1 MYARPQSIGDF
12 GAHCIVKHNAC
23 VAQIERQ
30 LGNIERVRTLYE
42 KYLEWSPAN
51 CTAWCKFAE
60 FEQQYLG
67 EIDRARAIYELAIAQ
82 PILDMPEVLWKVC
95 SAPFVACCWLLI
107 WESWTCCMLRVS
119 YYHVLCYTMSCVV
132 SVVRELLTQQL
143 SDFGLDVK
151 RTVSH

>member
-1 MYARPQSIGDF
+1 M
-12 GAHCIVKHNAC
+12 
-23 VAQIERQ
+23 QIERQ

-82 PILDMPEVLWKVC
+82 PILDMPEVLWKVSC
-95 SAPFVACCWLLI
+95 SSPSLEGHKLHCKI
-107 WESWTCCMLRVS
+107 
-119 YYHVLCYTMSCVV
+119 
-132 SVVRELLTQQL
+132 
-143 SDFGLDVK
+143 
-151 RTVSH
+151 

>member
-1 MYARPQSIGDF
+1 M
-12 GAHCIVKHNAC
+12 
-23 VAQIERQ
+23 QIERQ

-82 PILDMPEVLWKVC
+82 PILDMPEVLWKVSC
-95 SAPFVACCWLLI
+95 GTQLWHNQDSSVLEVPHLKMCQICPHIACGAMQVPGPAVGCLSLVLI
-107 WESWTCCMLRVS
+107 YERS
-119 YYHVLCYTMSCVV
+119 
-132 SVVRELLTQQL
+132 
-143 SDFGLDVK
+143 
-151 RTVSH
+151 

>member
-1 MYARPQSIGDF
+1 M
-12 GAHCIVKHNAC
+12 
-23 VAQIERQ
+23 QIERQ

-82 PILDMPEVLWKVC
+82 PILDMPEVLWKVSC
-95 SAPFVACCWLLI
+95 SSLNDGMQSFYSTI
-107 WESWTCCMLRVS
+107 
-119 YYHVLCYTMSCVV
+119 
-132 SVVRELLTQQL
+132 
-143 SDFGLDVK
+143 
-151 RTVSH
+151 

>member
-1 MYARPQSIGDF
+1 MGFSFLTARD
-12 GAHCIVKHNAC
+12 AM
-23 VAQIERQ
+23 QIERQ

-82 PILDMPEVLWKVC
+82 PILDMPEVLWKVSC
-95 SAPFVACCWLLI
+95 SSLNDGMQSFYSTI
-107 WESWTCCMLRVS
+107 
-119 YYHVLCYTMSCVV
+119 
-132 SVVRELLTQQL
+132 
-143 SDFGLDVK
+143 
-151 RTVSH
+151 

>member
-1 MYARPQSIGDF
+1 MRHD
-12 GAHCIVKHNAC
+12 AC
-23 VAQIERQ
+23 VVQIERQ

-95 SAPFVACCWLLI
+95 NAPFVAYWLFPLESLGHALCSEYHTTCALVYRAMCC
-107 WESWTCCMLRVS
+107 LR
-119 YYHVLCYTMSCVV
+119 C
-132 SVVRELLTQQL
+132 
-143 SDFGLDVK
+143 
-151 RTVSH
+151 

>member
-1 MYARPQSIGDF
+1 M
-12 GAHCIVKHNAC
+12 
-23 VAQIERQ
+23 QIERQ

-82 PILDMPEVLWKVC
+82 PILDMPEVLWKVSC
-95 SAPFVACCWLLI
+95 GRRLWHHQGCPMLEVQHLI
-107 WESWTCCMLRVS
+107 AKVCHIWP
-119 YYHVLCYTMSCVV
+119 
-132 SVVRELLTQQL
+132 
-143 SDFGLDVK
+143 
-151 RTVSH
+151 

>member
-1 MYARPQSIGDF
+1 VRHD
-12 GAHCIVKHNAC
+12 AC
-23 VAQIERQ
+23 VVQIERQ

-95 SAPFVACCWLLI
+95 NAPFV
-107 WESWTCCMLRVS
+107 TCCLTFECLGHALRS
-119 YYHVLCYTMSCVV
+119 EYHTPCAVV
-132 SVVRELLTQQL
+132 YNVMCSNHQL
-143 SDFGLDVK
+143 
-151 RTVSH
+151 RC